1 MMTVTSFTE
10 LPDNL
15 PVPEDDGACDH
26 LVGMMIPDI
35 SLASTAGEKVMI
47 SGLSGVTV
55 LYCYPMTGRP
65 GEELPAGWD
74 DIPGARGCTPQ
85 SCAFR
90 DASDQITALNA
101 RIFGL
106 STQDTAYQSEMAT
119 RLHLPFAVLSDAEY
133 ALSTALRLPLF
144 EAGGMRLIKRVTL
157 IICDGQITA
166 VHYPIFPSHSDPE
179 WVISTLSS
187 LKEEGR

>member
-1 MMTVTSFTE
+1 MTVTSFTE

-26 LVGMMIPDI
+26 LVGMMMPDI
-35 SLASTAGEKVMI
+35 SLASTAGEEVML
-47 SGLSGVTV
+47 SGLSGMTV

-106 STQDTAYQSEMAT
+106 STQDTAYQNEMAT

-144 EAGGMRLIKRVTL
+144 EAGGIRLIKRVTL
-157 IICDGQITA
+157 IISDGQIAA

>member
-1 MMTVTSFTE
+1 MTVTSFTE

-26 LVGMMIPDI
+26 LVGMMMPDI
-35 SLASTAGEKVMI
+35 SLASTAGEEVML
-47 SGLSGVTV
+47 SGLSGMTV

-106 STQDTAYQSEMAT
+106 STQDTAYQNEMAT
-119 RLHLPFAVLSDAEY
+119 RLHLPFGVLSDAEY

-157 IICDGQITA
+157 IISDGQITA

-179 WVISTLSS
+179 WVISMLSS

>member
-1 MMTVTSFTE
+1 MTVTSFTE
-10 LPDNL
+10 LPDDL
-15 PVPEDDGACDH
+15 PVPEDDGACEH
-26 LVGMMIPDI
+26 LVGMMMPDI
-35 SLASTAGEKVMI
+35 SLASTAGEEVML
-47 SGLSGVTV
+47 SGLSGMTV

-106 STQDTAYQSEMAT
+106 STQDTAYQNEMAT
-119 RLHLPFAVLSDAEY
+119 RLHLPFAVLSDAKY

-157 IICDGQITA
+157 IISDGQITA

>member
-1 MMTVTSFTE
+1 MTVTSFTE

-26 LVGMMIPDI
+26 LVGMMMPDI
-35 SLASTAGEKVMI
+35 SLASTAGEEVML
-47 SGLSGVTV
+47 SGLSGMTV

-106 STQDTAYQSEMAT
+106 STQDTAYQNEMAT
-119 RLHLPFAVLSDAEY
+119 RLHLPFGVLSDAEY

-157 IICDGQITA
+157 IISDGQITA

>member
-1 MMTVTSFTE
+1 MMTVTSFSE

-106 STQDTAYQSEMAT
+106 STQDTAYQNEMAT
-119 RLHLPFAVLSDAEY
+119 RLHLPFAVLSDAKY

-157 IICDGQITA
+157 IISDGQITA

>member
-1 MMTVTSFTE
+1 MTVTSFTE

-90 DASDQITALNA
+90 DASGQITALNA

-157 IICDGQITA
+157 IISDGQITA

>member
-1 MMTVTSFTE
+1 MTVTSFTE

-26 LVGMMIPDI
+26 LVGMMMPDI
-35 SLASTAGEKVMI
+35 SLASTAGEEVML
-47 SGLSGVTV
+47 SGLSGMTV

-106 STQDTAYQSEMAT
+106 STQDTAYQNEMAT
-119 RLHLPFAVLSDAEY
+119 RLHLPFAVLSDAKY

-157 IICDGQITA
+157 IISDGQITA

>member
-1 MMTVTSFTE
+1 MTVTSFTE
-10 LPDNL
+10 LPDDL

-26 LVGMMIPDI
+26 LVGMMMPDI
-35 SLASTAGEKVMI
+35 SLASTAGEEVML
-47 SGLSGVTV
+47 SSLSGMTV

-106 STQDTAYQSEMAT
+106 STQDTAYQNEMAT
-119 RLHLPFAVLSDAEY
+119 RLHLPFAVLSDAKY

-157 IICDGQITA
+157 IISDGQIAA

>member
-15 PVPEDDGACDH
+15 PVPEDDGVCDH

-144 EAGGMRLIKRVTL
+144 EAGGIRLIKRVTL
-157 IICDGQITA
+157 IISDGQIAA

>member
-1 MMTVTSFTE
+1 MTVTSFTE

-157 IICDGQITA
+157 IISDGQITA

>member
-1 MMTVTSFTE
+1 MTVTSFTE

-26 LVGMMIPDI
+26 LVGMMMPDI
-35 SLASTAGEKVMI
+35 SLASTAGEEVML
-47 SGLSGVTV
+47 SGLSGMTV

-65 GEELPAGWD
+65 GEELPAGWN

-106 STQDTAYQSEMAT
+106 STQDTAYQNEMAT
-119 RLHLPFAVLSDAEY
+119 RLHLPFGVLSDAEY

-157 IICDGQITA
+157 IISDGQITA

-179 WVISTLSS
+179 WVISMLSS

>member
-157 IICDGQITA
+157 IISDGQITA

>member
-1 MMTVTSFTE
+1 MTVTSFTE

-15 PVPEDDGACDH
+15 PVPKDDGACDH

-144 EAGGMRLIKRVTL
+144 EVGGMRLIKRVTL
-157 IICDGQITA
+157 IISDGQIAA

>member
-1 MMTVTSFTE
+1 MTVTSFTE
-10 LPDNL
+10 LPDDL

-26 LVGMMIPDI
+26 LVGMMMPDI
-35 SLASTAGEKVMI
+35 SLASTAGEEVML
-47 SGLSGVTV
+47 SSLSGMTV

-106 STQDTAYQSEMAT
+106 STQDTAYQNEMAT
-119 RLHLPFAVLSDAEY
+119 RLHLPFAVLSDAKY

-157 IICDGQITA
+157 IISDGQITA

>member
-157 IICDGQITA
+157 IISDGQIAA

>member
-26 LVGMMIPDI
+26 LVGVMMPDI

-55 LYCYPMTGRP
+55 LYCYPMTGQP

-144 EAGGMRLIKRVTL
+144 EAGGIRLIKRVTL
-157 IICDGQITA
+157 IISDGQIAA

>member
-1 MMTVTSFTE
+1 MTVTSFTE

>member
-1 MMTVTSFTE
+1 MTVTSCTE

-157 IICDGQITA
+157 IISDGQITA